1 MFDDRALIF
10 RSGLRKVSSKVAVS
24 SKSMRRLPESDDC
37 RFDASFALEKHLSVG
52 QSVSIHFQPVDTA
65 NFVTNPAPLAFTFQ

>member
-10 RSGLRKVSSKVAVS
+10 RSGLGKVFSKVAVP

-37 RFDASFALEKHLSVG
+37 RFDASFALKKHLSVG
-52 QSVSIHFQPVDTA
+52 QSVSVHFQPVS
-65 NFVTNPAPLAFTFQ
+65 FL

>member
-10 RSGLRKVSSKVAVS
+10 RSGLRKVFSKVAVP

-37 RFDASFALEKHLSVG
+37 CFDASFVLEKYLSVG
-52 QSVSIHFQPVDTA
+52 QSVSVRFQPVS
-65 NFVTNPAPLAFTFQ
+65 FL

>member
-10 RSGLRKVSSKVAVS
+10 RSGLRKVFSKVAVP

-37 RFDASFALEKHLSVG
+37 RFDASFALKKHLSVG
-52 QSVSIHFQPVDTA
+52 QSA
-65 NFVTNPAPLAFTFQ
+65 NQ